1 MKAHLLDL
9 YRYNNKCNVTMI
21 STCMGVDGELDA
33 QIVKL
38 FSHVLNAHS
47 IWNSRIAVEAV
58 ETGGWDLQPETNW
71 LGLHEQNQM
80 NSLDIIEGCQLDDL
94 TKYSNS
100 LGKEY
105 VNSVQDILFH
115 VISHSTHHRAQ
126 IATILSSLGVR
137 VVASDFIMYKR
148 G

>member
-9 YRYNNKCNVTMI
+9 YRYNHKCNVTMI

-47 IWNSRIAVEAV
+47 IWNGRIVDEVV
-58 ETGGWDLQPETNW
+58 ETGAWDLQPETNW
-71 LGLHEQNQM
+71 LGIHEQNQM
-80 NSLDIIEGCQLDDL
+80 TSLDIIEGRSLDDSISY
-94 TKYSNS
+94 TNS
-100 LGKEY
+100 LGKAYE
-105 VNSVQDILFH
+105 NSVKDILFH
-115 VISHSTHHRAQ
+115 VINHSTHHRAQ
-126 IATILSSLGVR
+126 IASILSIHGTR